1 MDEKYKNLLFKYTKL
16 IEEIKSMKRDYHN
29 DKSNTTEE
37 NLYGEI
43 TCDKLLEFICKLNK
57 EYPSE

>member
-16 IEEIKSMKRDYHN
+16 IEEIKGLKEYYNKGSMC
-29 DKSNTTEE
+29 SIAESCW
-37 NLYGEI
+37 GESV
-43 TCDKLLEFICKLNK
+43 CDDILKIASKLDK

>member
-16 IEEIKSMKRDYHN
+16 IEEIKGLKEYYNKGSMC
-29 DKSNTTEE
+29 SISGCW
-37 NLYGEI
+37 GESI
-43 TCDKLLEFICKLNK
+43 CDDILKFVEKLDK